1 MCSRSCTRVF
11 SEPTYGLKVS
21 FVYVYKTRLLL
32 HKATTLQ
39 CVCALK
45 RSIRSGELR
54 RKPFPPQPIFGARSH
69 RRKRNSFG
77 LQVFSLRDYKTIH
90 NITVRCREKRHVRSL
105 IDTFPSIKCLPNTKV
120 KTAVQ
125 RKHIKN

>member
-1 MCSRSCTRVF
+1 MV
-11 SEPTYGLKVS
+11 
-21 FVYVYKTRLLL
+21 
-32 HKATTLQ
+32 TLESIAGI
-39 CVCALK
+39 CVCAFK

-90 NITVRCREKRHVRSL
+90 NITVRCREKRFSL